1 LNLMRKFLFLI
12 ASAREGG
19 NSEILALHAAK
30 GLPEGS
36 SQAWLRLPDL
46 PLPPF
51 EDIRHSI
58 GVYPEPV
65 GHAKTLLE
73 ATLAS
78 TDLVFVAP
86 VYWYSLPTSAKRY
99 LDEWS
104 AWLRV
109 PEFHGQ
115 KLEFKARMK
124 DKTLWAISAS
134 SGDLEEAQ
142 PLLRT
147 LELSAEYMHMRW
159 GGFALGS
166 GSKPGE
172 VLNDASALE
181 AASRLFS
188 ET

>member
-1 LNLMRKFLFLI
+1 MRKYLFLI
-12 ASAREGG
+12 ASARKGG
-19 NSEILALHAAK
+19 NSETLALHAAK
-30 GLPEGS
+30 GLPEDS
-36 SQAWLRLPDL
+36 SQAWLRLQDL
-46 PLPPF
+46 SLPAF
-51 EDIRHSI
+51 EDIRHSV

-73 ATLAS
+73 ATLEC

-104 AWLRV
+104 AWMRV

-124 DKTLWAISAS
+124 GKTIWAITAI
-134 SGDLEEAQ
+134 SGELEEAQ

-147 LELSAEYMHMRW
+147 LELSAEYMQMRW
-159 GGFALGS
+159 GGFVLGS
-166 GSKPGE
+166 GSKPGD
-172 VLNDASALE
+172 VLNDAAALE
-181 AASRLFS
+181 AATGMFS
-188 ET
+188 KS